1 MNFVC
6 DVSVKMMGMEEAMPL
21 MRVTGTAIDEENRL
35 AYRIDVDVQG
45 QTMYIEGGIIEEAS
59 ENENDVCGRLYLA
72 TNANGTEDRI
82 DLSFVL
88 TDTGIKLALERTENG
103 VAQSVGSL
111 SVNVETVVPE
121 TAPAHVTGT
130 PLTTEQLLELFAQL
144 AQ

>member
-1 MNFVC
+1 
-6 DVSVKMMGMEEAMPL
+6 MMGMEEAMPL
-21 MRVTGTAIDEENRL
+21 MQITGTAIEEENRL
-35 AYRIDVDVQG
+35 AYRIDMDVQG
-45 QTMYIEGGIIEEAS
+45 QTMYIEGGIIEEEP
-59 ENENDVCGRLYLA
+59 ENEDDVCGRLYLA

-82 DLSFVL
+82 DLSFSL
-88 TDTGIKLALERTENG
+88 TDTGIKLALESTENG

-130 PLTTEQLLELFAQL
+130 PLTTEQLLQLFAQL